1 MYGNSYLGEPAIE
14 LQKYASNA
22 NYTLNLLHSMHGVDY
37 YNILR
42 GPSNGM
48 EMLNFVDEALAVNR
62 VDGSP
67 ILEHGDCVVMDN
79 CGFHHGRVAEP
90 LLRDILQEHG
100 INLLFQPAYSPH
112 LNTCEF
118 CFNQVKCYLKKKTQ
132 RLLSMKLKLQLAKL
146 FPK

>member
-1 MYGNSYLGEPAIE
+1 VYGNSYLGEPAIE

-22 NYTLNLLHSMHGVDY
+22 NYTLNLLHSMYGVDY
-37 YNILR
+37 YNVLR
-42 GPSNGM
+42 GLSNGV
-48 EMLNFVDEALAVNR
+48 EMLNFFDEALAVDR

-112 LNTCEF
+112 LN
-118 CFNQVKCYLKKKTQ
+118 L
-132 RLLSMKLKLQLAKL
+132 
-146 FPK
+146 